1 MQAVVARSLVGFLA
15 LPFAA
20 VPLAA
25 QRADSVLTVER
36 IFASG
41 ELGAQH
47 FTGARWRPGVEAYTR
62 LEPSTSRNG
71 ALELVQYDA
80 ESGRRD
86 LILPASRLAVPGE
99 TQPLAVEDYAW
110 SPDGKRL
117 LLFTNSARVWRENT
131 RGDWWVI
138 DLASGPPRKL
148 GGRAAKPST
157 LMFAA
162 FSPDGGRVAYVREN
176 NLYVEDL
183 ATRRITALTRD
194 GSRTTINGTFDWVNE
209 EEFALRNGFRWSPD
223 GKRIAYWQL
232 DASGV
237 RDCDLIDD
245 TDSLYSYVLPVQYP
259 NARTTHA
266 AVRLAAVTAT

>member
-1 MQAVVARSLVGFLA
+1 MLASATRSLIAVVALLST
-15 LPFAA
+15 AA
-20 VPLAA
+20 PKLAA
-25 QRADSVLTVER
+25 QRQDSALTVAR

-41 ELGAQH
+41 ELSAEH

-62 LEPSTSRNG
+62 LEPSSARNG

-86 LILPASRLAVPGE
+86 MILPASRLTPAGA
-99 TQPLAVEDYAW
+99 TTPLDVEEYDW

-157 LMFAA
+157 LMFAT

-176 NLYVEDL
+176 NL
-183 ATRRITALTRD
+183 
-194 GSRTTINGTFDWVNE
+194 
-209 EEFALRNGFRWSPD
+209 
-223 GKRIAYWQL
+223 
-232 DASGV
+232 
-237 RDCDLIDD
+237 
-245 TDSLYSYVLPVQYP
+245 
-259 NARTTHA
+259 
-266 AVRLAAVTAT
+266 